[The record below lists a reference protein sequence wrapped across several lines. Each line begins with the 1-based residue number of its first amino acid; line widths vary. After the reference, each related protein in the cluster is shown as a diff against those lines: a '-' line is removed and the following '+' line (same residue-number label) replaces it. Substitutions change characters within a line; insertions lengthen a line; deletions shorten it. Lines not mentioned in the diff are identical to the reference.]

1 MQNRRRLR
9 VRQRQHARPRSRLN
23 LRLLLHLQILLC
35 LSLRRRLQFLHRL
48 LELHVLGAHE
58 FFRVRM
64 ERILEPIFLFH
75 KKCPSLK
82 LADEKTR
89 NPVVKMAPSLL
100 YSVK

>member
-64 ERILEPIFLFH
+64 DWKGFWSQFFSQKMSQFET
-75 KKCPSLK
+75 
-82 LADEKTR
+82 TR